1 MKTTALLLALLCA
14 GCASLVQQAKPAA
27 KAPVAKGAPKTV
39 DCYAVRADEKIHWR
53 VVHKD
58 NLEGRAFPDERTFA
72 SDPLSENIN
81 GRTFRFRSDATI
93 ISTHYQLLPFHL
105 MSAPR
110 CYKGFASSSLDL
122 YARDQDGK
130 WRWVQVVRPGTQEI
144 KLRIA
149 EGLDAGER
157 EYAIY
162 LPLYSGVEFLH
173 VGVPEGKK
181 FAGLRPRKQ
190 PVVFY
195 GNGRKFTDSSSLVC
209 ASRPGMVHTAI
220 LGRRF
225 EVPVVNFFSPVTGI
239 GDANRLASIDASAYV
254 IDGISNAETMPFVK
268 QLRAARPNTP
278 IILVEERSNF
288 DWSSRRDDWDLDAHN
303 KMRFHKMMKASVDA
317 RNAMLKATYEQ
328 LVKEGVKGLSYV
340 PGDLGGADYS
350 SHAGD
355 LGFHRQADI
364 FEPSLKAALGR

>member
-1 MKTTALLLALLCA
+1 MKTTALLLALLCV

-27 KAPVAKGAPKTV
+27 KAPAAKGAPKTV

-53 VVHKD
+53 VVHEGD
-58 NLEGRAFPDERTFA
+58 LEGRAFPDERTFA
-72 SDPLSENIN
+72 SDLSADIN

-105 MSAPR
+105 ISAPR
-110 CYKGFASSSLDL
+110 CYTGFASSSLDL

-173 VGVPEGKK
+173 VGAPLGKK

-195 GNGRKFTDSSSLVC
+195 GNGRTSTAGWSLVC

-225 EVPVVNFFSPVTGI
+225 DVPVVNLGFSGI
-239 GDANRLASIDASAYV
+239 DVSDQAAGDFLARIDAAAYV
-254 IDGISNAETMPFVK
+254 IDGAGLKGETMPLVK

-278 IILVEERSNF
+278 IIVVEERSNH
-288 DWSSRRDDWDLDAHN
+288 RDHWDLGDATVL
-303 KMRFHKMMKASVDA
+303 MRYHKMLKEGVDA

-328 LVKEGVKGLSYV
+328 LVKEGVKGRSYV

-364 FEPSLKAALGR
+364 FEPFLKAALGR